1 MAERDQFISAIT
13 DEAMQRICYDET
25 SDGNGWILTPLQFA
39 ISSTDVFAGWSDS
52 EIWDDKGK
60 VLPKA
65 YEHLHDLTTEYMKND
80 METIG
85 GGVWYESKF
94 SGITPV
100 ASGGSAEEGYKSSA
114 TLTHHIVLPT
124 NALPEGESGQIK
136 TIYFIYI
143 DPNNNEPFLYAVA
156 RATDYLGY
164 ESGVTQSFFFNF
176 TVGNT
181 DELTN
186 IQFDVKYA
194 YPLELEDHNQHPN
207 SHNNLVAR
215 DGSRVITSV
224 LNYTSNVN
232 INTAPDTAIPN
243 KKYVDDKVNGISTD
257 FENRERIWVTNASGQ
272 RVKPK
277 ALTVIQQN
285 KIPSGFVKEDNEYL
299 LFTTPV
305 MPYIP
310 YNEATTVGVGSSYT
324 FQNGG
329 MVIATT
335 SCSVTVFDGEPNSI
349 TFQNF
354 VGFLPI
360 MKGTRV
366 KPTGKAILVVDNA

>member
-1 MAERDQFISAIT
+1 MADRDQFISAIT

-25 SDGNGWILTPLQFA
+25 SDGNGWMLTPLQFA
-39 ISSTDVFAGWSDS
+39 ISSTDVLQGKTES
-52 EIWDDKGK
+52 EIWDDQGK
-60 VLPKA
+60 VRPEI
-65 YEHLHDLTTEYMKND
+65 YELLHDFTTEAMKRD
-80 METIG
+80 MDPLYG

-100 ASGGSAEEGYKSSA
+100 ASGGSAEEGYDSSA
-114 TLTHHIVLPT
+114 TLTHHIVIPT
-124 NALPEGESGQIK
+124 NAIPEGESGQIK

-143 DPNNNEPFLYAVA
+143 DPNNNEPFLYALA
-156 RATDYLGY
+156 RATDYLAY

-176 TVGNT
+176 TVANT

-215 DGSRVITSV
+215 DGSRVVTSV

-232 INTAPDTAIPN
+232 INTAPETAIPN
-243 KKYVDDKVNGISTD
+243 KKYVDDKVSTIQG
-257 FENRERIWVTNASGQ
+257 EITNRERVWVTNSSGQ

-277 ALTVIQQN
+277 ALTVIQQAN
-285 KIPSGFVKEDNEYL
+285 IPSGFVKDDNEYL

-305 MPYIP
+305 LPYIP
-310 YNEATTVGVGSSYT
+310 YNQATLGYEHT
-324 FQNGG
+324 FVNGG
-329 MVIATT
+329 MVMATR
-335 SCSVTVFDGEPNSI
+335 SCEITVFADEPNSI
-349 TFQNF
+349 VFTNI
-354 VGFLPI
+354 VGILPI
-360 MKGTRV
+360 MKGTKVRSRGQQV
-366 KPTGKAILVVDNA
+366 YFVDNA